1 MKVHAAD
8 EKTIANQK
16 LLVQSL
22 VGSNA
27 NVLLT
32 QNIYPRRDLGM
43 AEDGAAKVLIW
54 NNLSKELPG
63 PVYAVVYSEK
73 DGAYVL
79 NGILNANGTAVF
91 NGFKLRAASTI
102 TICK

>member
-43 AEDGAAKVLIW
+43 AEDGA
-54 NNLSKELPG
+54 
-63 PVYAVVYSEK
+63 
-73 DGAYVL
+73 YVL